1 MDTTPLPQPIT
12 NPLVKLSSTGAYGIG
27 PREMQELY
35 EAVQLLQ
42 SNYNQLIQ
50 HLTEEETP

>member
-1 MDTTPLPQPIT
+1 MATAIPPPIT
-12 NPLVKLSSTGAYGIG
+12 NPLAKLNSQNGMDASEILK
-27 PREMQELY
+27 LY